1 MLPGVFEF
9 STFLYWQGIIDV
21 ITTWTCWCFSI
32 WCLILLNQSTSLLFP
47 FSLITIFFKI
57 PYFLWHQVSNS
68 HIWLL
73 HSILNRTFHYSYLFI
88 FAAFVS
94 SFSFSSS
101 INVFT
106 FLFIIWYFLSIRSMS
121 VFLLS
126 FPFFFCSKYSIFFSD
141 NLYILFHPSFP
152 SWFLVWLF
160 FIFLYASLL
169 HYVFA
174 NRIHKIVSFSYSTA
188 GNITQDFLSF
198 IYLIFLLLVDNSL
211 PSDLFA
217 FPHQI

>member
-1 MLPGVFEF
+1 MLPGVSEF

-21 ITTWTCWCFSI
+21 ITTWTCWCFPV

-73 HSILNRTFHYSYLFI
+73 HSILNSTFHYSYLFI

-106 FLFIIWYFLSIRSMS
+106 FLFFIWYFLSIRSMS

-126 FPFFFCSKYSIFFSD
+126 FPFFFVQNIQYFFLIIF
-141 NLYILFHPSFP
+141 I
-152 SWFLVWLF
+152 
-160 FIFLYASLL
+160 
-169 HYVFA
+169 
-174 NRIHKIVSFSYSTA
+174 SFSILLFPHGFLFGYS
-188 GNITQDFLSF
+188 LSF
-198 IYLIFLLLVDNSL
+198 FMPHYFTMYLLIGFIRLLASVIVRVGILPRIF
-211 PSDLFA
+211 
-217 FPHQI
+217 